1 MAAKKVKTTY
11 RTSSSSN
18 RQRQAAPAR
27 QAKKEKTAR
36 TWRTVGIVILSVLLL
51 AILAAAGL
59 GIAYLVTD
67 GFGGKAPTTI
77 VMVGDKIYTE
87 DTNGV
92 TIYPGDEIRV
102 QSLTGAEGYTF
113 RIEAN
118 GEKDFAFTVGEE
130 PYSWKDLA
138 GRDMT
143 KGFTIEET
151 ENGFTVDYTDLEG
164 VIAAVLGAEVTIGE
178 DADTSGD
185 LFVLVLTCGEKDL
198 RLSFGVGL
206 PVEGVE
212 VDPDHV
218 IVGGAEDPA
227 EQEEPAADEPAAA

>member
-1 MAAKKVKTTY
+1 MAAKKGKTTY
-11 RTSSSSN
+11 RTSSSN
-18 RQRQAAPAR
+18 RQRQAELAR

-51 AILAAAGL
+51 AVLAAAGL
-59 GIAYLVTD
+59 GIAYLATD

-87 DTNGV
+87 DANGV

-130 PYSWKDLA
+130 PYTWKDLA

-143 KGFTIEET
+143 KGFTIEDT
-151 ENGFTVDYTDLEG
+151 ENGFTVDYTDLDG

-185 LFVLVLTCGEKDL
+185 LFVLVVTCGEKDL

-212 VDPDHV
+212 VNPDHV
-218 IVGGAEDPA
+218 IMSGAEDPA
-227 EQEEPAADEPAAA
+227 AA

>member
-1 MAAKKVKTTY
+1 MAAKKGKTTY
-11 RTSSSSN
+11 RTSSSN
-18 RQRQAAPAR
+18 RQR

-67 GFGGKAPTTI
+67 GFGGKATTTI
-77 VMVGDKIYTE
+77 VMVGDKIYTD

-102 QSLTGAEGYTF
+102 QSLTGADGYTF

-130 PYSWKDLA
+130 PYSWKELA

-143 KGFTIEET
+143 KGFTIEDT
-151 ENGFTVDYTDLEG
+151 ENGFTIDYTDLDG

-185 LFVLVLTCGEKDL
+185 LFVLVVTCGEKDL

-227 EQEEPAADEPAAA
+227 EQEEPAAEDSAAA

>member
-1 MAAKKVKTTY
+1 MAAKKSKTTY
-11 RTSSSSN
+11 RTSSSN
-18 RQRQAAPAR
+18 RQR

-130 PYSWKDLA
+130 PYTWKDLA

-151 ENGFTVDYTDLEG
+151 ENGFTVDYADLEG
-164 VIAAVLGAEVTIGE
+164 VISSVLGAEVTIGE

-185 LFVLVLTCGEKDL
+185 PFVLIVTCGEKDL

-218 IVGGAEDPA
+218 IISGAEDPA

>member
-1 MAAKKVKTTY
+1 
-11 RTSSSSN
+11 
-18 RQRQAAPAR
+18 
-27 QAKKEKTAR
+27 
-36 TWRTVGIVILSVLLL
+36 
-51 AILAAAGL
+51 
-59 GIAYLVTD
+59 
-67 GFGGKAPTTI
+67 
-77 VMVGDKIYTE
+77 
-87 DTNGV
+87 
-92 TIYPGDEIRV
+92 
-102 QSLTGAEGYTF
+102 
-113 RIEAN
+113 
-118 GEKDFAFTVGEE
+118 
-130 PYSWKDLA
+130 
-138 GRDMT
+138 MT

-227 EQEEPAADEPAAA
+227 EQEEPAAEDSAAA

>member
-1 MAAKKVKTTY
+1 MAAKKGKTTY
-11 RTSSSSN
+11 RTSSSN
-18 RQRQAAPAR
+18 RQMQAELAR

-67 GFGGKAPTTI
+67 GFGGKATTTI
-77 VMVGDKIYTE
+77 VMVGDKIYTD

-118 GEKDFAFTVGEE
+118 GDKDFAFTVGEE

-151 ENGFTVDYTDLEG
+151 ENGFTIDYTDLDG

-178 DADTSGD
+178 DTDTSGD
-185 LFVLVLTCGEKDL
+185 LFVLVVTCGEKDL

-218 IVGGAEDPA
+218 IMSGAEDSA
-227 EQEEPAADEPAAA
+227 EQEDSAVDEPAAA

>member
-1 MAAKKVKTTY
+1 
-11 RTSSSSN
+11 
-18 RQRQAAPAR
+18 
-27 QAKKEKTAR
+27 
-36 TWRTVGIVILSVLLL
+36 
-51 AILAAAGL
+51 
-59 GIAYLVTD
+59 
-67 GFGGKAPTTI
+67 
-77 VMVGDKIYTE
+77 MVGDKIYTE
-87 DTNGV
+87 DANGV

-113 RIEAN
+113 HIEAN

-130 PYSWKDLA
+130 PYTWKDLA

-185 LFVLVLTCGEKDL
+185 LFVLVLTCGEKDF

>member
-1 MAAKKVKTTY
+1 MAAKKGKTTY
-11 RTSSSSN
+11 RTSSSN
-18 RQRQAAPAR
+18 RQRQAELAR

-77 VMVGDKIYTE
+77 VMVGDKIYTD

-102 QSLTGAEGYTF
+102 QSLTGADGYTF

-143 KGFTIEET
+143 KGFTIEDT
-151 ENGFTVDYTDLEG
+151 ENGFTIDYTDLNG

-185 LFVLVLTCGEKDL
+185 LFVLVVTCGEKDL

-218 IVGGAEDPA
+218 IMSGAEDPA
-227 EQEEPAADEPAAA
+227 EQEDSAVDEPAAA

>member
-1 MAAKKVKTTY
+1 
-11 RTSSSSN
+11 
-18 RQRQAAPAR
+18 
-27 QAKKEKTAR
+27 
-36 TWRTVGIVILSVLLL
+36 
-51 AILAAAGL
+51 
-59 GIAYLVTD
+59 
-67 GFGGKAPTTI
+67 
-77 VMVGDKIYTE
+77 MVGDKIYTE

-164 VIAAVLGAEVTIGE
+164 VISSVLGAEVTIGE
-178 DADTSGD
+178 DTDTSGD
-185 LFVLVLTCGEKDL
+185 PFVLIVTCGEKDL

-218 IVGGAEDPA
+218 IISGAEDPA

>member
-1 MAAKKVKTTY
+1 MAAKKGKTTY
-11 RTSSSSN
+11 RTSSSN
-18 RQRQAAPAR
+18 RQR

-67 GFGGKAPTTI
+67 GFGGKATTTI

-87 DTNGV
+87 DANGV
-92 TIYPGDEIRV
+92 TIYPGDEICV

-143 KGFTIEET
+143 KGFTIEDT
-151 ENGFTVDYTDLEG
+151 ENGFTIDYTDLDG

-185 LFVLVLTCGEKDL
+185 LFFLVVTCGEKDL

-227 EQEEPAADEPAAA
+227 EQEEPAAEDSAAA

>member
-1 MAAKKVKTTY
+1 MAAKKGKTTY
-11 RTSSSSN
+11 RTSSSN
-18 RQRQAAPAR
+18 RQR

-87 DTNGV
+87 DANGV
-92 TIYPGDEIRV
+92 TIYPGDEICV

-143 KGFTIEET
+143 KGFTIEDT
-151 ENGFTVDYTDLEG
+151 ENGFTIDYTDLDG

-185 LFVLVLTCGEKDL
+185 LFFLVVTCGEKDL

-212 VDPDHV
+212 VNPDHV
-218 IVGGAEDPA
+218 IMSGAEDPA
-227 EQEEPAADEPAAA
+227 AA

>member
-1 MAAKKVKTTY
+1 MAAKKGKTTN
-11 RTSSSSN
+11 RTSSSN
-18 RQRQAAPAR
+18 RQRQT
-27 QAKKEKTAR
+27 KKEKTTR

-178 DADTSGD
+178 DTDTSGD
-185 LFVLVLTCGEKDL
+185 PFVLIVTCGEKDL
-198 RLSFGVGL
+198 RLFFGVGL

-212 VDPDHV
+212 VNPDHV
-218 IVGGAEDPA
+218 IMSGAEDPA
-227 EQEEPAADEPAAA
+227 AA

>member
-1 MAAKKVKTTY
+1 MAAKKSKTTY
-11 RTSSSSN
+11 RTSSSN
-18 RQRQAAPAR
+18 RQR

-87 DTNGV
+87 DANGV

-151 ENGFTVDYTDLEG
+151 ENGFTIDYTDLNG

-185 LFVLVLTCGEKDL
+185 PFVLIVTCGEKDL

-218 IVGGAEDPA
+218 IISGAEDPA